1 LLNPELFYRLKTL
14 RISLNREVRLL
25 LKDWNLGTATSI
37 ASATAREKLLERFR
51 LPTSTVKEHI
61 QTVLRR
67 DELFGEEFISNH
79 QVLRELL
86 GVILTAEDWEIIA
99 SVAANSL
106 KQQIMQQVLVEKIS
120 A

>member
-1 LLNPELFYRLKTL
+1 LFYRLKTL

-51 LPTSTVKEHI
+51 LPTPDVRENI
-61 QTVLRR
+61 QAVLQR

-86 GVILTAEDWEIIA
+86 GVILTAEDWEMIA